1 MMESAKPLVS
11 VVIPTRNRPHLVT
24 RAVRSALVQTLDA
37 IFTPLD
43 MALGFG
49 TSKGY
54 LRMPSGS
61 MVEVEN
67 LSPRISGR
75 PD

>member
-37 IFTPLD
+37 IEVVVIIDGPDEETLKVLLQIKDSSVLSQKF
-43 MALGFG
+43 
-49 TSKGY
+49 
-54 LRMPSGS
+54 
-61 MVEVEN
+61 VE
-67 LSPRISGR
+67 
-75 PD
+75 